1 MRSAGL
7 AGGLLVLLLGAGIV
21 VIPSL
26 ARDRD
31 TLTTTPQPRPLS
43 VLALVE
49 LPGSARACLDRAS
62 MDEHS
67 ERALIRVGTHG
78 GPPSALRLEIAGPGV
93 HEAVAVP
100 PTYAD
105 GSVVSVPVDPPRDPV
120 VARVCIRN
128 QGHRKVALYAS
139 ADRYSSYAGS
149 LRYSRSE
156 TRVDGR
162 PVRGNFELAFAEGGD
177 RALAARMPEAVE
189 RMQGFRPGAPWLTW
203 IVGVLFLVG
212 VPAGAVWAFAA
223 SYPRRR

>member
-1 MRSAGL
+1 MRSAAL
-7 AGGLLVLLLGAGIV
+7 AGALIVLLLDAAIV
-21 VIPSL
+21 VIPFL
-26 ARDRD
+26 DRDREM
-31 TLTTTPQPRPLS
+31 LTTTPQPPPLTA
-43 VLALVE
+43 LALVA
-49 LPGSARACLDRAS
+49 LPGGARACLDRAS
-62 MDEHS
+62 MDERS
-67 ERALIRVGTHG
+67 ERALIRVGTYG

-93 HEAVAVP
+93 REAVAVP

-105 GSVVSVPVDPPRDPV
+105 STVVSVPVDPPSDPV

-128 QGHRKVALYAS
+128 QGHRQVALYAGG
-139 ADRYSSYAGS
+139 DRYSSYAGAE
-149 LRYSRSE
+149 RYSRSE

-177 RALAARMPEAVE
+177 QALAARLPAAVE

-203 IVGVLFLVG
+203 IVGVLFLAG